1 MKKFVVFALISA
13 MCVSM
18 AACSNSDSTS
28 SDSSSAGT
36 SESSTAG
43 ETSSDAA
50 GETSGEA
57 KVGFSITPTLSA
69 ESEEATFSTV
79 YAAVM
84 VDADGKILACDID
97 ESEFAPALTDGA
109 VGEDD
114 LRTQME
120 KGDDDGM
127 VAAGASTMEWYQQVE
142 AFEDYV
148 VGKTADE
155 VRAIPCTDGK
165 TTDADLSAG
174 CTITVTGF
182 IEAVASAAENATVS
196 VNASDKMG
204 IAITTEDSTDT
215 DGAAYD
221 TDFCVVTVDAN
232 GAVTSCQVDTVQGSL
247 PIVDGA
253 FDTASG
259 AYATKKQLGD
269 DYGMVSSGAST
280 MEWYQQAEA
289 FEQYVTGKT
298 GDEVSAIE
306 LSEGKATDADLSVGC
321 TITISSILS
330 NTEKAIAA
338 AK

>member
-109 VGEDD
+109 VGEVD
-114 LRTQME
+114 LRTKME
-120 KGDDDGM
+120 KGDDYGM
-127 VAAGASTMEWYQQVE
+127 SLPVLPQWNGTSRL
-142 AFEDYV
+142 
-148 VGKTADE
+148 KHL
-155 VRAIPCTDGK
+155 K
-165 TTDADLSAG
+165 TTSSARPLMKSVQFLAPMARPPMLTCPQAAPSRLPALSR
-174 CTITVTGF
+174 
-182 IEAVASAAENATVS
+182 
-196 VNASDKMG
+196 
-204 IAITTEDSTDT
+204 
-215 DGAAYD
+215 
-221 TDFCVVTVDAN
+221 
-232 GAVTSCQVDTVQGSL
+232 Q
-247 PIVDGA
+247 
-253 FDTASG
+253 
-259 AYATKKQLGD
+259 
-269 DYGMVSSGAST
+269 
-280 MEWYQQAEA
+280 
-289 FEQYVTGKT
+289 
-298 GDEVSAIE
+298 
-306 LSEGKATDADLSVGC
+306 
-321 TITISSILS
+321 
-330 NTEKAIAA
+330 
-338 AK
+338 

>member
-109 VGEDD
+109 VGEVD
-114 LRTQME
+114 LRTKME
-120 KGDDDGM
+120 K
-127 VAAGASTMEWYQQVE
+127 
-142 AFEDYV
+142 
-148 VGKTADE
+148 
-155 VRAIPCTDGK
+155 
-165 TTDADLSAG
+165 
-174 CTITVTGF
+174 
-182 IEAVASAAENATVS
+182 
-196 VNASDKMG
+196 
-204 IAITTEDSTDT
+204 
-215 DGAAYD
+215 
-221 TDFCVVTVDAN
+221 
-232 GAVTSCQVDTVQGSL
+232 
-247 PIVDGA
+247 
-253 FDTASG
+253 
-259 AYATKKQLGD
+259 GD
-269 DYGMVSSGAST
+269 DYGMVAAGAST

-306 LSEGKATDADLSVGC
+306 LSEGKATDADLSAGC